1 MDDLTASLRRI
12 PPGTHQPSRQ
22 QLLTELESD
31 PHAAGSHFRRHTGLA
46 NQAHQPLPRRM
57 DRGRRLPQVP
67 ALAAVHLLL
76 PRSRRHQLPLY
87 VCRSTGRGAELRL
100 RRRMFMLYR
109 YSSELEEGHHHNGT
123 ADYSFSLLC
132 MGALILLL
140 NKPLGSTPFL
150 FEPLFIA
157 IIYQWVRSQPCSR
170 SDQASTLA
178 RHKQTRRS
186 RSICS
191 VSFLCKSATARQ
203 ASLMVPQ

>member
-1 MDDLTASLRRI
+1 
-12 PPGTHQPSRQ
+12 
-22 QLLTELESD
+22 
-31 PHAAGSHFRRHTGLA
+31 
-46 NQAHQPLPRRM
+46 
-57 DRGRRLPQVP
+57 
-67 ALAAVHLLL
+67 
-76 PRSRRHQLPLY
+76 
-87 VCRSTGRGAELRL
+87 
-100 RRRMFMLYR
+100 MLYR

-203 ASLMVPQ
+203 ASLMVPQRRHLFPLGHDPFDAAARRNRAGYRVVDRDRGIPRLVLPNARIPRE